1 MDAKVG
7 SASTQERNSVKV
19 GEAWVREV
27 GVCVCVTP
35 SNNIMSWGKIR
46 RTSYFSRR
54 WLKINGVLKQIRTG
68 RVDVG
73 CYMGMMSCIL

>member
-7 SASTQERNSVKV
+7 SASTQERNFMEV

-35 SNNIMSWGKIR
+35 SYNIMSWGKIR
-46 RTSYFSRR
+46 RTYFSRS

-68 RVDVG
+68 RVG
-73 CYMGMMSCIL
+73 F